1 MNARDEVPI
10 LNRLVWDYERDTMGK
25 PLGKAEY
32 TVYNGIVYRCTR
44 APLGGDQYHAS
55 TVRYAF
61 GACLTGIPES
71 SWVSCDAHGRV
82 LQ

>member
-1 MNARDEVPI
+1 MNARDEIPI

-25 PLGKAEY
+25 PLGKSEY
-32 TVYNGIVYRCTR
+32 TVYNAVVYRCTR
-44 APLGGDQYHAS
+44 ARQGGDQYHAS